1 MRPTVAT
8 AIAAALTLT
17 AVAGAK
23 AQDTTRIKPPIPIS
37 KEPAKAS
44 PGEVTLT
51 PWTLT
56 PEKFRLDLEPITV
69 PTGCT
74 ALIDTAE
81 VHKVTIKSDLYQPG
95 MVSPD
100 SAKFLA
106 LCVIPGQISSGE
118 MHTADNRTMYEI
130 SVLPEKK
137 QTNAKVIID
146 AKTGEVLS
154 SKTYGG
160 LRGLAGYLRES
171 MERKENKVKPPTD
184 SVKPPKPPL

>member
-17 AVAGAK
+17 AMATAK
-23 AQDTTRIKPPIPIS
+23 AQDTARIKPIIPIS
-37 KEPAKAS
+37 KEQPPKAS
-44 PGEVTLT
+44 SGEVTLT

-69 PTGCT
+69 PTGC
-74 ALIDTAE
+74 ASLIDTAE
-81 VHKVTIKSDLYQPG
+81 VKKVSIKSDLYQPG

-118 MHTADNRTMYEI
+118 MHMQDGRTMYEV
-130 SVLPEKK
+130 SVLPEKR

-171 MERKENKVKPPTD
+171 VERKENKVKPPKDT
-184 SVKPPKPPL
+184 VPF

>member
-17 AVAGAK
+17 AVATVR

-37 KEPAKAS
+37 KDQPPKAAS
-44 PGEVTLT
+44 GEVTLT

-56 PEKFRLDLEPITV
+56 PEKFRLDLETITV
-69 PTGCT
+69 PTGCAT
-74 ALIDTAE
+74 LIDTAE
-81 VHKVTIKSDLYQPG
+81 VHKVAIKSDLYQPG

-171 MERKENKVKPPTD
+171 MERKENKVKPPKDT
-184 SVKPPKPPL
+184 VPF